1 MRFIKIL
8 FVLILFVLFAILY
21 VQNQEVVNH
30 VFRFK
35 LDLPFLKVG
44 PYLVYNIL
52 IIGISFI
59 IGALFAAVFGALSSS
74 GKSAELRQKN
84 KRIKELETEVLDL
97 ENKLM
102 KKDSGSTSDISAF
115 TSASSNES

>member
-8 FVLILFVLFAILY
+8 FILVLFVFFAILY
-21 VQNQEVVNH
+21 IQNQEIVSH

-35 LDLPFLKVG
+35 IDLPFLKVG

-52 IIGISFI
+52 IIGITFV
-59 IGALFAAVFGALSSS
+59 IGAIFAAVFGALSSS

-84 KRIKELETEVLDL
+84 KRIKQLETEVLDL

-102 KKDSGSTSDISAF
+102 KRDSGSTTDISSF
-115 TSASSNES
+115 TSASSS